1 TVDGSVSPMI
11 HRDARFRLEA
21 LNVFGEKFMEVSP
34 GTVTA
39 PRVTPGDTLRA
50 VEPPDINQ
58 VMEKAAGTVERL
70 DLLAADLHAT
80 MARIQRGEGSIGK
93 LLTSDEL
100 YAGLNRTVSR
110 MHLLA

>member
-1 TVDGSVSPMI
+1 
-11 HRDARFRLEA
+11 
-21 LNVFGEKFMEVSP
+21 
-34 GTVTA
+34 
-39 PRVTPGDTLRA
+39 TLQA
-50 VEPPDINQ
+50 VEPPDVNQ

-70 DLLAADLHAT
+70 DLVAADLHAT

-110 MHLLA
+110 MHLLAENLDASQADMRRSLLAATGTLDSLGRRIDRGQ